1 MADLKNENPKAIEYF
16 RNRGRRYFE
25 LREEGL
31 RDLQISENDLGDLS
45 IDEIKRVAEVAR
57 ERLETGGPTALDE
70 TINTY
75 AQQIKI
81 LSASLEDVEHTPVKD
96 FATIQL
102 NLDSAETML
111 NLVNMFRN
119 IFLKINESKQN
130 ANKAVANIS
139 TARQNILDAIETHEG
154 LDILNGV
161 AAFKNA
167 VSAYRLA
174 DQEYESAAEAYRQAT
189 VTELPE
195 LGIVPMSVS
204 DAEVLHATITR
215 TIEEARAEQDKY
227 PAKAPE
233 IERTIVGLE
242 DALTE
247 LESLFPQTIVEEFK
261 RNSGSPTITPGGT
274 PGGTPETTPEI
285 DPRTKT
291 DTTPVVPTTTSN
303 KDLVIAGFKANMG
316 LYYNKMFK
324 AVKDKYKS
332 ATWSQEP
339 VDKILSRKDK
349 MISEAYNN
357 IPIDERT
364 AIDLEFVEEYAKRI
378 QNYYG
383 KDLYEALSQVE
394 RLITEINGLNKL
406 DPADKNLATKVEA
419 VMNSIKAFN
428 ETPAVKSG
436 RVRFNIGENT
446 VGFEFHNDK
455 VHDREI
461 AILRPELLSALK
473 PGFSPVIPGVT
484 PETTPEKDPVIP
496 GITPETTPE
505 KDPVIPGITPETTP
519 EKDPVIPGVTPKTT
533 PEKDPVTP
541 GGTSGSGADDKPS
554 ETEEKD
560 IQFYLELLRETN
572 AKVAEIN
579 RINQELVF
587 SNIFSELSMANIL
600 HDVNV
605 ESTAVYASAIVT
617 QLRLELSNKRYDYLK
632 KYGKYILS
640 NPEVKDTKIDEIK
653 FSTDFDDFLAKR
665 DELIVDTEL
674 RIRELSEKKPEGYEE
689 EIKNLLE
696 FIKAQNSLIKRFLIA
711 ESISRNIDVAAVLSE
726 RNERRKA
733 LLEAKLKGYTPEE
746 TPEKDPVIPD
756 GTLETTPEIDP
767 TIPTGAPDENLEK
780 DPVIPDETL
789 ETTPEK
795 DPVSPGGT
803 PDENLEKDPVT
814 PDGTLE
820 TTPEIDPTIPTGT
833 LDENLEKDPKSPED
847 VPVTIPEE
855 TFEPVP
861 KGTKIDHIIVKETSL
876 SFNPRNNRK
885 VAKKISAS
893 DRLFTNAP
901 KITTTLI
908 KNGVKIELSKQLR
921 ERLAELSAKISLVN
935 KDNRRIRTSRMVDA
949 DAESQEITFKKDH
962 DVNFDDYTV
971 EVRIPGEDRS
981 TVLFGDDEIR
991 RSR

>member
-25 LREEGL
+25 LREDL
-31 RDLQISENDLGDLS
+31 RDFQISENDLGDLS
-45 IDEIKRVAEVAR
+45 IDEIKRVGEVVR

-70 TINTY
+70 TIDTY
-75 AQQIKI
+75 EQQIRI
-81 LSASLEDVEHTPVKD
+81 LSASLEDAEHTPVKD
-96 FATIQL
+96 LPNIQL
-102 NLDSAETML
+102 HLDSAETML

-139 TARQNILDAIETHEG
+139 TSRQKILDAIETHEG
-154 LDILNGV
+154 LTILNGV

-195 LGIVPMSVS
+195 LGIAPMSVS

-215 TIEEARAEQDKY
+215 TIEDAKAEQVKH

-242 DALTE
+242 DALAE
-247 LESLFPQTIVEEFK
+247 LESLFPPTIVDEFRRK
-261 RNSGSPTITPGGT
+261 SGSPAITPGGTPGET

-285 DPRTKT
+285 DPGTKT
-291 DTTPVVPTTTSN
+291 GTTPVTPTTMSD
-303 KDLVIAGFKANMG
+303 KERVIAGFKAHMEH
-316 LYYNKMFK
+316 YYYKMFK
-324 AVKDKYKS
+324 AVKEKYQS
-332 ATWSQEP
+332 PTWPQERIDE
-339 VDKILSRKDK
+339 VLRRKDE
-349 MISEAYNN
+349 IIFTVYND

-364 AIDLEFVEEYAKRI
+364 AIDLEFAEKYAKRI

-383 KDLYEALSQVE
+383 KELYEALSQVE
-394 RLITEINGLNKL
+394 SLITEINGLNKL
-406 DPADKNLATKVEA
+406 DPSDKNLATKVEA

-446 VGFEFHNDK
+446 VGFEFNNDK

-461 AILRPELLSALK
+461 AILRPELLAALK
-473 PGFSPVIPGVT
+473 PGFSPVIPGGT

-496 GITPETTPE
+496 GGTPE
-505 KDPVIPGITPETTP
+505 
-519 EKDPVIPGVTPKTT
+519 TT

-560 IQFYLELLRETN
+560 IQFYLDLLRETN

-674 RIRELSEKKPEGYEE
+674 RIRELSDKKPEGYEE

-696 FIKAQNSLIKRFLIA
+696 FIKAQNSLIRRFLVA

-746 TPEKDPVIPD
+746 TPGKDPVIPGETPETTPEKDPVIP
-756 GTLETTPEIDP
+756 GETPETTPEKDP
-767 TIPTGAPDENLEK
+767 VIPGETPETTPEK
-780 DPVIPDETL
+780 DPVIPGETPETTPEKDPVIPGETPETTPEMDSVIPDETL

-795 DPVSPGGT
+795 DS
-803 PDENLEKDPVT
+803 
-814 PDGTLE
+814 
-820 TTPEIDPTIPTGT
+820 TIPTGT
-833 LDENLEKDPKSPED
+833 PEGNPEGPED
-847 VPVTIPEE
+847 APVTIPEE

-861 KGTKIDHIIVKETSL
+861 KGTKIDHILVKETSL

-885 VAKKISAS
+885 VAKKISAN

-949 DAESQEITFKKDH
+949 NAESQEITFKKDH

-991 RSR
+991 RSK